1 MDNANNYIVR
11 VKFALKNSFE
21 LVENAEIE
29 ITNKTITFIGKKRD
43 FKKENFIYLELKH
56 GLAVP
61 AFVNGH
67 THLPETL
74 IRGICDD
81 EDLHTWLYDHV
92 WKVEP
97 SMNSEQAKIGG
108 LLGIAEMVK
117 SGTVA
122 FIDQYFYSDQI
133 AEAVSESGVKAFLAP
148 SIFEGNPETKT
159 IEKAFDQ
166 NKKVFKK
173 WNGHDNRIFIGFGPH
188 APYSVPET
196 TFKEII
202 EESKLKGTKIH
213 THVSETQREVNE
225 AKEKFKL
232 TPVEYLNALH
242 GLEHVIAA
250 HCVYTNENDRKL
262 LTHNKTTIVTNP
274 QSNLKLGS
282 GIAPIPDYLGK
293 INIILGTDGSAS
305 NNNLD
310 IMEEVRL
317 LSLIHKGLNRNPKIL
332 KIREIIPLF
341 TSNASQIFPNNSYTG
356 ILAENNPADLIVYDL
371 DSLTNTPVINP
382 ISNWFFSSNMSDIVL
397 TMANGRILYQKS
409 NGQDVFPT
417 LDIER
422 IKKQS
427 QRAIEEMMVKSNY
440 KAQITI

>member
-21 LVENAEIE
+21 LIENAEIE
-29 ITNKTITFIGKKRD
+29 IENKTITYIGKKRD
-43 FKKENFIYLELKH
+43 IQKENFSYIYQEH

-97 SMNSEQAKIGG
+97 SMNCGQAKTGA
-108 LLGIAEMVK
+108 LLGIAEMMK

-122 FIDQYFYSDQI
+122 FIDQFFFSDQI
-133 AEAVSESGVKAFLAP
+133 AEAVSETGVKAFLAP
-148 SIFEGNPETKT
+148 SIFDGNPETKT
-159 IEKAFDQ
+159 IEKAFEQ
-166 NKKVFKK
+166 NKRVFHK
-173 WNGHDNRIFIGFGPH
+173 WNSHDNRIFIGFGPH
-188 APYSVPET
+188 APYSVPKT

-202 EESKLKGTKIH
+202 EETKLKGTKIH

-225 AKEKFKL
+225 SKTKL
-232 TPVEYLNALH
+232 NTSPVEYLNALG
-242 GLEHVIAA
+242 GLQNVIAA
-250 HCVYTNENDRKL
+250 HCVYTDEKDRKL
-262 LTHNKTTIVTNP
+262 LSQNKTTIVTNP

-282 GIAPIPDYLGK
+282 GIAPIPDYLSK
-293 INIILGTDGSAS
+293 INVILGTDGSAS

-317 LSLIHKGLNRNPKIL
+317 LSLIHKGLNKNPKIL

-341 TSNASQIFPNNSYTG
+341 TSNASKIFPNNSYTG
-356 ILAENNPADLIVYDL
+356 ILAENNPADLVIYNL
-371 DSLTNTPVINP
+371 DSINNTPVINP
-382 ISNWFFSSNMSDIVL
+382 ISNWFFSSNISDIVL
-397 TMANGRILYQKS
+397 TMANGRILYQKT
-409 NGQDVFPT
+409 NGQDFFPT
-417 LDIER
+417 LDIDSV
-422 IKKQS
+422 KKQA
-427 QRAIEEMMVKSNY
+427 QQAIESMMTLSNY
-440 KAQITI
+440 KPQSTF